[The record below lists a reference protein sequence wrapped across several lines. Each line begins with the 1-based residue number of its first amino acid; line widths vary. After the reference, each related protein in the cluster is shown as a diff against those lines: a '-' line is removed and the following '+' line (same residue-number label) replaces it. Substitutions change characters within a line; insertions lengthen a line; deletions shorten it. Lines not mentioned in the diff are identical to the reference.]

1 MRAEDKTMTTKTNPM
16 IFARD
21 YVKSLGGDAAF
32 EAGGE
37 WYLGERDPETETVMP
52 VLADDNSGDYVA
64 LTPHIRQAVFME
76 NDAADEPHDED
87 YADQVVAALKDL

>member
-32 EAGGE
+32 ESGGE
-37 WYLGERDPETETVMP
+37 WYLGERDPETEQVMP
-52 VLADDNSGDYVA
+52 ILADDNSGDYVP
-64 LTPHIRQAVFME
+64 LTPAIRQAVFSE
-76 NDAADEPHDED
+76 NDAADEAHDED